1 MPDLAPAADGIRFA
15 HVPNRPVPDE
25 ALAAVVREMREERDE
40 SQQTLAYRS
49 GITAGSLARIE
60 LGQASPAWA
69 TVRQIA
75 RALNVGMRELGAA
88 VERMDARLS

>member
-1 MPDLAPAADGIRFA
+1 VA
-15 HVPNRPVPDE
+15 NRPKPDE
-25 ALAAVVREMREERDE
+25 ALAAVLRDMREERDE
-40 SQQTLAYRS
+40 SQQRLAYRS
-49 GITAGSLARIE
+49 GIAAGSLARIE

-75 RALNVGMRELGAA
+75 LALNVSMRELGAA